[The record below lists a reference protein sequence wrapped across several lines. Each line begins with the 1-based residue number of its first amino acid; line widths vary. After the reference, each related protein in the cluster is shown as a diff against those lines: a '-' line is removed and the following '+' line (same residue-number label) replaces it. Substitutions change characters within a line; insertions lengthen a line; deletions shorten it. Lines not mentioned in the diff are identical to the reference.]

1 MNKKYLYGSV
11 PAEVDSAAGVQ
22 GMIIRSFDG
31 SFMFRVYRDPE
42 HFTDYEIRHDDLSVT
57 IDADALAAFYKVG
70 EHNILDH
77 SPPVLGL
84 KKIGNGSADGEK
96 RSSKKDRTKR

>member
-1 MNKKYLYGSV
+1 MNNKYLYGSV

-22 GMIIRSFDG
+22 GMIIRTLDG
-31 SFMFRVYRDPE
+31 ALMFRVYRDPE

-70 EHNILDH
+70 ERNILDH

-84 KKIGNGSADGEK
+84 KKFGSGSADGEK
-96 RSSKKDRTKR
+96 GRRRKKV

>member
-1 MNKKYLYGSV
+1 
-11 PAEVDSAAGVQ
+11 
-22 GMIIRSFDG
+22 MIIRTFDG

-57 IDADALAAFYKVG
+57 IDADALAAFYKIG
-70 EHNILDH
+70 ERNILDH

-84 KKIGNGSADGEK
+84 KKIGNQRAEGEK
-96 RSSKKDRTKR
+96 RTQCKPLHPPNA

>member
-1 MNKKYLYGSV
+1 MNNKYLYGSV

-31 SFMFRVYRDPE
+31 SFMFRVYRDSE

-77 SPPVLGL
+77 SPTVLGL
-84 KKIGNGSADGEK
+84 KKIGSGSTDGEK
-96 RSSKKDRTKR
+96 RGRRKKV

>member
-1 MNKKYLYGSV
+1 MKNKYLYGNVS
-11 PAEVDSAAGVQ
+11 AEVDSAAGVQ
-22 GMIIRSFDG
+22 GMIIRTFDG

-57 IDADALAAFYKVG
+57 IDADALAAFYKIG

-77 SPPVLGL
+77 SPRVLGL
-84 KKIGNGSADGEK
+84 KKIGSGSADSEK
-96 RSSKKDRTKR
+96 RRRRKKM

>member
-1 MNKKYLYGSV
+1 MNNKYLYGNV
-11 PAEVDSAAGVQ
+11 PAEVDSAEGAQ

-57 IDADALAAFYKVG
+57 IDADALEAFYKVG
-70 EHNILDH
+70 ERNILDH

-84 KKIGNGSADGEK
+84 KKIGSGSTDGEK
-96 RSSKKDRTKR
+96 RGQRKKV